1 MLLAVLVLALACSAE
16 AAVPKPRL
24 RPVAEAPPPQRSSSA
39 IPIPRLRPP
48 RPEAGA
54 PETALPPAPEEPP
67 GTREER
73 AGWSAAEVAAAKAAC
88 GELAGLDIAYEPLE
102 PIGAPGA
109 CGAAAPIKVKRIA
122 GVALVPEATLT
133 CPMAAALHG
142 WISKSVKPAAERRL
156 NTGITEIRTATSYAC
171 RRRNNSSSGKMSEHS
186 KANALDMAGFTFA
199 ETASRA
205 LKIRDLTV
213 PMGQFIVVAISSY
226 VQPSISLKVRAWRKS
241 SGKASMAA
249 FTTAAISLAANTMSG
264 VSVLVCSLFGR

>member
-1 MLLAVLVLALACSAE
+1 MFLAALVLALACSAE

-54 PETALPPAPEEPP
+54 PETALPPAPEETPA
-67 GTREER
+67 TREEK
-73 AGWSAAEVAAAKAAC
+73 AGWSAAEIAAAKAAC

-156 NTGITEIRTATSYAC
+156 KTGITEIRTATSYAC

-186 KANALDMAGFTFA
+186 KANALDMAGFSFA
-199 ETASRA
+199 RQQAGVTVGGGNWGEGLLSV
-205 LKIRDLTV
+205 LGLSKQGSFLDDIRKDACS
-213 PMGQFIVVAISSY
+213 F
-226 VQPSISLKVRAWRKS
+226 
-241 SGKASMAA
+241 
-249 FTTAAISLAANTMSG
+249 FTT
-264 VSVLVCSLFGR
+264 VLGPGSDPSHGDHFHVDVLQRKGGYRICQ

>member
-54 PETALPPAPEEPP
+54 PETALPPAPEETP
-67 GTREER
+67 GTREEK
-73 AGWSAAEVAAAKAAC
+73 AGWSAAEIAAAKAAC

-156 NTGITEIRTATSYAC
+156 KTGITEIRTAASCAC
-171 RRRNNSSSGKMSEHS
+171 GRRQHWSSGRLAGPRQA
-186 KANALDMAGFTFA
+186 KALGLLRFT
-199 ETASRA
+199 
-205 LKIRDLTV
+205 LL
-213 PMGQFIVVAISSY
+213 P
-226 VQPSISLKVRAWRKS
+226 
-241 SGKASMAA
+241 
-249 FTTAAISLAANTMSG
+249 
-264 VSVLVCSLFGR
+264 